1 MKISLINP
9 PFLFPRK
16 EEFIFSQCIG
26 LRSLSSYLKMNGDHD
41 VHFVDALM
49 EGFYNVRPY
58 ANGYIVGLDFEDLI
72 ARIPAETDLI
82 GVSAPFSQLAPVVHD
97 IVGLAKTRFPDALV
111 AMGGVY
117 PSTQPQLALTSEA
130 DFIVVGEGES
140 VLLEIAGGKNPKEI
154 DGVYTHDSIHNEW
167 FPPTR
172 LIDDLDSLPF
182 PDYSIPSMER
192 YFKISPRK
200 EKGRTACLFTS
211 RGCPFDCEFCSI
223 HPVYGKKYR
232 FRSAGNVLEEI
243 RYLVKQY
250 GIRSLEIEDDNFT
263 LKKSRTVDILE
274 GLIHMNEKGA
284 GLNWRTPN
292 GVRIDTLNQEIIE
305 LIVRSNCTEIVLAL
319 EHGDPEML
327 RIMNKQL
334 DLDKAFH
341 VIEQLIRYRIP
352 KIGLFVI
359 VGYPGENQERFTR
372 GLSYLQRIRSLG
384 DNIYI
389 CANIAQPYPGT
400 KLLARCRREGYITD
414 QHFDNF
420 LVRKDLMSTTHTVWI
435 TTPDFDTQ
443 EVLHRKD
450 LLERCFDHT
459 AKWRRVV
466 KKLLPSQAVN
476 VVRSI
481 RSSLSSGWF

>member
-26 LRSLSSYLKMNGDHD
+26 LRSLSSYLKTKGNYD
-41 VHFVDALM
+41 VHFIDALK
-49 EGFYNVRPY
+49 EGFSNIRPY

-72 ARIPAETDLI
+72 ARIPAGTDLI
-82 GVSAPFSQLAPVVHD
+82 GVSAPFSQLAPVVHE
-97 IVGLAKTRFPDALV
+97 IVGLAKRRFPDALV

-140 VLLEIAGGKNPKEI
+140 ALLEIAGGKDPKEI
-154 DGVYTHDSIHNEW
+154 DGVYIHESNRNEW
-167 FPPTR
+167 FPPAR

-182 PDYSIPSMER
+182 PDYSIPSMDR

-200 EKGRTACLFTS
+200 EKGRVASLFTS

-243 RYLVKQY
+243 RYLVKRY

-263 LKKSRTVDILE
+263 LKRSRTAEILE
-274 GLIHMNEKGA
+274 GIVHVNEEGA

-292 GVRIDTLNQEIIE
+292 GVRIDTLDQEIIE
-305 LIVRSNCTEIVLAL
+305 LIVKSNCTEIVLAL

-327 RIMNKQL
+327 QIMNKQL
-334 DLDKAFH
+334 DLDKAFS

-359 VGYPGENQERFTR
+359 VGYPEETSERFLKGLNYLKKVR
-372 GLSYLQRIRSLG
+372 GLG
-384 DNIYI
+384 GNIWI
-389 CANIAQPYPGT
+389 SVNIAQPYPGT
-400 KLLARCRREGYITD
+400 KLLTRCWREGYITD
-414 QHFDNF
+414 KHFDNF

-435 TTPDFDTQ
+435 TTPDFDAQ
-443 EVLHRKD
+443 KVLRRKD
-450 LLERCFDHT
+450 LLEECFDHT
-459 AKWRRVV
+459 AKWRTVV
-466 KKLLPSQAVN
+466 KKLLPPKAVN
-476 VVRSI
+476 MVRSI